1 MGEIVEG
8 KVSITLAALKGSMT
22 GVWHIGSATGATLAR
37 VDANV
42 EREAHAGQE
51 PREQVPYG
59 RVVGLL
65 AGGLGSTGRRTSSA

>member
-1 MGEIVEG
+1 VGEIVEG

-42 EREAHAGQE
+42 EREAHAVQE
-51 PREQVPYG
+51 P
-59 RVVGLL
+59 
-65 AGGLGSTGRRTSSA
+65 

>member
-1 MGEIVEG
+1 VNFGASLLIPSVGPTIAGGIVGEIVEG

-51 PREQVPYG
+51 P
-59 RVVGLL
+59 
-65 AGGLGSTGRRTSSA
+65 